1 MTLAESIRQARAAK
15 NMTQKEAASA
25 LGISQQAYSQYE
37 SGKRRPKM
45 DTIVKIADALGVQPQ
60 ELIHDEVIELYNR
73 TIYNLPEGRFPV
85 EKAIAA
91 AKATEE
97 FVTMADDLEQSIRK
111 NELEKIFLSLNE
123 AGQLTALE
131 RLRELSE
138 IPRYQA
144 AKTGIPDPIPAGSK
158 QDEPAPDNSSDGSPK
173 DKV

>member
-1 MTLAESIRQARAAK
+1 MTLAESIRQARTAK

-73 TIYNLPEGRFPV
+73 TIYNLPKGRFPV

-97 FVTMADDLEQSIRK
+97 FVTMANDLEQSMRK

-144 AKTGIPDPIPAGSK
+144 AKTGIPDPVPAGEK
-158 QDEPAPDNSSDGSPK
+158 PAEPAAQAPAGDGQNSEK
-173 DKV
+173 